1 MQIQTP
7 QKTSAH
13 LAANDKCHYVRRCRA
28 KRQSDTRPGSGERAP
43 IEFDAIASARKI
55 SGNEMQSSPVP
66 AQGSIELKV
75 SVPGEAAAAGGLLR

>member
-1 MQIQTP
+1 MFAGVAP
-7 QKTSAH
+7 SASRIPDRE
-13 LAANDKCHYVRRCRA
+13 AASALR
-28 KRQSDTRPGSGERAP
+28 

-55 SGNEMQSSPVP
+55 SGNQMQSSPVP